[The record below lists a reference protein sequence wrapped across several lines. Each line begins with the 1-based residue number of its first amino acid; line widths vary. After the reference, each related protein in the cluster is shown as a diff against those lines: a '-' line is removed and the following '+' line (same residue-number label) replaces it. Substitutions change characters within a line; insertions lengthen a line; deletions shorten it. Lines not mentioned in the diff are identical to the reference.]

1 MPSPLPPL
9 VEHLLQRSD
18 ISDVLVN
25 NGTEVWAEANGDLVP
40 AGHLEPGEIDAS
52 LERIL
57 APIGRRLDRLSPSV
71 DARLDDGT
79 RVCAVISPI
88 SPAGTTVA
96 FRVLRHRRCTIHDFT
111 DDPLVQQCLADAI
124 ARRANVLVS
133 GATGAGKT
141 TLLGAFVDVVRHS
154 DRIIILEDT
163 QEIVVAHP
171 HCVRLET
178 RQPTADGI
186 GAVTLDEL
194 LRTALR
200 LRPDRLVIGEIRD
213 REAVTMVN
221 ALNTGHSGS
230 LSSVHANSAI
240 DAIHRLEL
248 LVSRLMPGVD
258 SPVVE
263 RLVHGAIDMVVH
275 VERSEHGRRV
285 IAHVEHLR

>member
-1 MPSPLPPL
+1 MLPPL

-25 NGTEVWAEANGDLVP
+25 NGTDVWAETNGDLVP
-40 AGHLEPGEIDAS
+40 AGHLDPGEIDAS

-71 DARLDDGT
+71 DARLGDGT
-79 RVCAVISPI
+79 RVCAVIPPI

-111 DDPLVQQCLADAI
+111 DDSHLQQSLSDAVT
-124 ARRANVLVS
+124 RRANVLVS

-141 TLLGAFVDVVRHS
+141 TLLAAFIDLVRHS
-154 DRIIILEDT
+154 DRIIVLEDT
-163 QEIVVAHP
+163 QEIVVSHP

-178 RQPTADGI
+178 RPPTADGI

-230 LSSVHANSAI
+230 LSSIHANSAV

-258 SPVVE
+258 SEVVE
-263 RLVHGAIDMVVH
+263 RLIQGAIDMVVH
-275 VERSEHGRRV
+275 VERSANGRRT
-285 IAHVEHLR
+285 IAHVENLQ